1 MTADSRFQG
10 PLSDVEKL
18 SAVHDLTHFDCGKN
32 SLNVW
37 LQRYA
42 RQNQKAEAAQT
53 YVVHRE
59 YRVTGYF
66 TLTYGSVQPEE
77 APARIIKG
85 LARHPVPVV
94 LLARLAVDVNEAG
107 KGLGK
112 ALLKQSLIQVDAAA
126 DIAGARALL
135 VHALDESA
143 RGFYEHFGFEPSPV
157 DTYTLLLL
165 MKDLREMTQ
174 KHP

>member
-1 MTADSRFQG
+1 MTKDPGLQS

-18 SAVHDLTHFDCGKN
+18 SSLHDLAPFDCGKN
-32 SLNVW
+32 SLNFW
-37 LQRYA
+37 LHRYA
-42 RQNQKAEAAQT
+42 RQNQMAEAAQT

-77 APARIIKG
+77 TPARIIKG

-94 LLARLAVDVNEAG
+94 LLARLAVDLNEAG

-112 ALLKQSLIQVDAAA
+112 ALLKQSLIKVDAAA
-126 DIAGARALL
+126 KIAGARALL
-135 VHALDESA
+135 VHAIDDPA

-157 DTYTLLLL
+157 DKYTLLLL
-165 MKDLREMTQ
+165 MKDLRVMIQ
-174 KHP
+174 NNS